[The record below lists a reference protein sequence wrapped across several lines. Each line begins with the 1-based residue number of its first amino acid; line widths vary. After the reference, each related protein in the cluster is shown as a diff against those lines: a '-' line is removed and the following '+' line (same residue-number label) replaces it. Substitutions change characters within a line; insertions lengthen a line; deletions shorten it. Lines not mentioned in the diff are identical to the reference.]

1 MEQTAATREGG
12 ISRASRGVECIC
24 VSNVFDILSPS
35 IIGRARAGAGGY
47 AGETEWRGDEIG
59 STYMLLRLRR
69 WSVREQATRRAGH
82 SRTGLGRAKR
92 GHSERGDCT
101 IDGLI
106 SSESSIHPPA
116 HRSLDRGPSTTQP
129 NSPSTGAKVGESM
142 NKRRI
147 GAQRCFGL
155 GGFVSKPHRAGD
167 HIYIS
172 G

>member
-35 IIGRARAGAGGY
+35 IIGRAGGY

-82 SRTGLGRAKR
+82 SRTGHGWAGQSGGTLKGA
-92 GHSERGDCT
+92 

-129 NSPSTGAKVGESM
+129 TSPSAGAKVGESM

-147 GAQRCFGL
+147 GDQRCFGL
-155 GGFVSKPHRAGD
+155 GGFVSNPHRGSSLIWVSAFN
-167 HIYIS
+167 
-172 G
+172 